1 MESAALRDWLD
12 GLPGQAFFFT
22 DEIPD
27 WTSSLRSTL
36 SRISADGDHPVVRVA
51 HGFYC
56 KRWHQDWPPED
67 RIDAVNVG
75 LGSLHFGG
83 TGAGAANWNAL
94 NLVGWTAQHPVRKDV
109 CCLGRPPRSPW
120 PHTRFVERLNER
132 RADLTWAEV
141 ALLEALRLFDYSNI
155 DWDEAVGVI
164 ASGDYLCR
172 LRYDAEVDRD
182 RLRWAA
188 EGERRQPHA
197 FHARVAELCASIPEF
212 DSLAAWRHRSN
223 RSFTSTGSCAPCTR
237 SAGGCRRTACSR
249 TALLS
254 GRSAAARP

>member
-12 GLPGQAFFFT
+12 GLPGQSFFFT

-36 SRISADGDHPVVRVA
+36 SRISADCDHPVVRVA

-56 KRWHQDWPPED
+56 KRWHQDWPPQD

-75 LGSLHFGG
+75 FASLHFAGA
-83 TGAGAANWNAL
+83 GAGAANWNAL
-94 NLVGWTAQHPVRKDV
+94 NQVGWTAQHPARKDV
-109 CCLGRPPRSPW
+109 CCFGKPPRSPW

-141 ALLEALRLFDYSNI
+141 ALLEALRLFDYSDI
-155 DWDEAVGVI
+155 DWDEAVGII
-164 ASGDYLCR
+164 ASGDYLGR

-182 RLRWAA
+182 RLHWAA
-188 EGERRQPHA
+188 EGERRQPHV
-197 FHARVAELCASIPEF
+197 FHARAAELCASIPEF
-212 DSLAAWRHRSN
+212 DSLEAWRQR
-223 RSFTSTGSCAPCTR
+223 RF
-237 SAGGCRRTACSR
+237 AG
-249 TALLS
+249 
-254 GRSAAARP
+254 